1 MNFIVLNRKR
11 NKFDMAQFSAT
22 QRAFMVKKYYE
33 TKSYDQVQLEFTERY
48 PDRAAPADTCDV

>member
-33 TKSYDQVQLEFTERY
+33 TKSYDQVQ
-48 PDRAAPADTCDV
+48 RAHVCVQKEGAHIEGFL